1 MVDLVKIRKK
11 AKKGQATGDRP
22 QASGEET
29 PAPQTQPAPQPE
41 PEPQPKEVA
50 EAEPL
55 ITHHS
60 SLSTS
65 SSKLDKFK
73 EEAGRW
79 REIAATT
86 EVAATTGQLEVLTFI
101 IAGEHYALDIERIVE
116 IVKPRPITR

>member
-65 SSKLDKFK
+65 SSSKLDKFK
-73 EEAGRW
+73 EEAGRR

-86 EVAATTGQLEVLTFI
+86 EVAATIGQLEVLTFI
-101 IAGEHYALDIERIVE
+101 IAG
-116 IVKPRPITR
+116 